1 MHRTSILVP
10 VPLRDEAEAEAKRQG
25 ITLSELI
32 RRLLAATVARSKPTG
47 RDADPLFRPGKLM
60 GRGGAGD
67 IAARH
72 DDYLYGPIRKARGK

>member
-10 VPLRDEAEAEAKRQG
+10 VALRDEAEAEAKRRG

-32 RRLLAATVARSKPTG
+32 RRELTAAVRRSKSTG
-47 RDADPLFRPGKLM
+47 READSLFRPRKLM
-60 GRGGAGD
+60 SMEGAGD

-72 DDYLYGPIRKARGK
+72 DDYLYGPIRSGRGK